1 MNLILNDN
9 YLEIKNITLIKEFN
23 EERFLIEI
31 DSIPYEIKGTELV
44 LDDVSNGNTASI
56 QVDKDLEI
64 KGNINSISK
73 TNISKKKEK
82 SFIKRLLA

>member
-44 LDDVSNGNTASI
+44 LDDVSNGNTA
-56 QVDKDLEI
+56 VKI

>member
-44 LDDVSNGNTASI
+44 LDDVSNGNTA
-56 QVDKDLEI
+56 VKI

-73 TNISKKKEK
+73 TNISKKKEQ
-82 SFIKRLLA
+82 SFIKSLLA

>member
-44 LDDVSNGNTASI
+44 LDDVSNGNTA
-56 QVDKDLEI
+56 VKI
-64 KGNINSISK
+64 KGNSNSISK

>member
-9 YLEIKNITLIKEFN
+9 YLEIKNITFIKEFN

-44 LDDVSNGNTASI
+44 LDDV
-56 QVDKDLEI
+56 
-64 KGNINSISK
+64 
-73 TNISKKKEK
+73 
-82 SFIKRLLA
+82 

>member
-44 LDDVSNGNTASI
+44 LDDVSNGNTA
-56 QVDKDLEI
+56 VKI

-73 TNISKKKEK
+73 TNICIE
-82 SFIKRLLA
+82 